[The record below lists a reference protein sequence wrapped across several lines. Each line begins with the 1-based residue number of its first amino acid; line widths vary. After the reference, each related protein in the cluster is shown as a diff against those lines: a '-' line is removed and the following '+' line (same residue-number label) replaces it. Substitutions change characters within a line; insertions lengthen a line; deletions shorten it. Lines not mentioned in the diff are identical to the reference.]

1 MKDKYSLLLETS
13 ALYNSQYITARV
25 ITLENN
31 KPRNISGSFL
41 FETPKTQFYE
51 NLTLKAHYSQAHH
64 DLGLVIHGIEY
75 TDVLSIDQFKAD
87 YMVKTLKRIGAKI
100 EKLDNGRVYSGRKTY
115 AQTVLDLAS
124 CINAEF
130 IVIKQSGN
138 SSSYDDNE
146 YRLYKPSGSQYAIQ
160 SIIDSIINA
169 KAA

>member
-31 KPRNISGSFL
+31 KPRNICGSFL
-41 FETPKTQFYE
+41 CETPKTQFYE
-51 NLTLKAHYSQAHH
+51 NLTLKAHYSEENS

-75 TDVLSIDQFKAD
+75 TDVLSIDQYKAE
-87 YMVKTLKRIGAKI
+87 YMAKTLKRIGTKI
-100 EKLDNGRVYSGRKTY
+100 EKLDGTRIYSERKTY
-115 AQTVLDLAS
+115 AQTVLDLAAA
-124 CINAEF
+124 INAEF
-130 IVIKQSGN
+130 IVVQQSGN

-160 SIIDSIINA
+160 SIIDSIIKA